1 MAQYVPTGIVDPR
14 TISVS
19 GSKTVEAYPY
29 AWFSFDLYNDGPDPV
44 YVQVNRHTA
53 KTTPLN
59 SGESLKENC
68 KAPVIKRIFLETDSG
83 KTASV
88 RIFGKR

>member
-1 MAQYVPTGIVDPR
+1 MAQWVPTGIVDPIPV
-14 TISVS
+14 TVS
-19 GSKTVEAYPY
+19 GSKTVAAYPY
-29 AWFSFDLYNDGPDPV
+29 KWFSFDLYNDGPDPV

-59 SGESLKENC
+59 KGESLKENC
-68 KAPVIKRIFLETDSG
+68 KAPVIERIFLETDSG

-88 RIFGKR
+88 RIFAKR